1 MISTSKSI
9 CKISYQQKI
18 SLGFLIKLFKKDKD
32 FFCLM
37 TNCHIITKEMIKKRE
52 KICFYY
58 DNDQVVKEIILNSNE
73 RYIKEFSDISIDV
86 IVVEILPTDNIDKN
100 YFLLPDINY
109 IYEYKDL
116 KNKEIILL
124 KNQYYIDTKIK
135 KINNYEFT
143 YYNDI
148 ESNLSGSPIFLK
160 DNTKVIGI
168 NKNNLNNSEN
178 YADFIG
184 PIFNYFK
191 NLEPIKKNV
200 NKPIDD
206 DFTEDTTD
214 LIIEPS
220 FENEIKFIENTV
232 ENIDEQNEGKF
243 INGKLEGNGKYIW
256 ENGQYYIGQWK
267 NGKKHGK
274 GIIYYKDGTIMYE
287 GDFINDKKE
296 GNGKFI
302 WKNGKYYIGEWKNN
316 KKNGKGKD
324 YFSNGNILYE
334 GDYINGKLDG
344 NGKLI
349 LNIGDY
355 YIGQFKNGKRNGK
368 GIIYYKNGNIKCS
381 TNID

>member
-1 MISTSKSI
+1 
-9 CKISYQQKI
+9 
-18 SLGFLIKLFKKDKD
+18 
-32 FFCLM
+32 
-37 TNCHIITKEMIKKRE
+37 MIKKKE

-73 RYIKEFSDISIDV
+73 RYIKEFSDMSIDV

-100 YFLLPDINY
+100 YFLLPDIIY

-124 KNQYYIDTKIK
+124 KNQYYIDTKLK
-135 KINNYEFT
+135 KINNYEFI

-148 ESNLSGSPIFLK
+148 ESNSSGSPIFLK

-191 NLEPIKKNV
+191 NFELIKKNV

-206 DFTEDTTD
+206 DITEDTTD

-243 INGKLEGNGKYIW
+243 INGKL
-256 ENGQYYIGQWK
+256 
-267 NGKKHGK
+267 
-274 GIIYYKDGTIMYE
+274 
-287 GDFINDKKE
+287 
-296 GNGKFI
+296 
-302 WKNGKYYIGEWKNN
+302 
-316 KKNGKGKD
+316 
-324 YFSNGNILYE
+324 
-334 GDYINGKLDG
+334 
-344 NGKLI
+344 
-349 LNIGDY
+349 
-355 YIGQFKNGKRNGK
+355 
-368 GIIYYKNGNIKCS
+368 
-381 TNID
+381 

>member
-1 MISTSKSI
+1 
-9 CKISYQQKI
+9 
-18 SLGFLIKLFKKDKD
+18 
-32 FFCLM
+32 
-37 TNCHIITKEMIKKRE
+37 MIK
-52 KICFYY
+52 
-58 DNDQVVKEIILNSNE
+58 
-73 RYIKEFSDISIDV
+73 
-86 IVVEILPTDNIDKN
+86 
-100 YFLLPDINY
+100 
-109 IYEYKDL
+109 L

-135 KINNYEFT
+135 KINNYEFI

-148 ESNLSGSPIFLK
+148 ESNSSGSPIFLK

-191 NLEPIKKNV
+191 NFELIKKNV

-206 DFTEDTTD
+206 DITEDTTD

-287 GDFINDKKE
+287 GDFVNDKKE

-368 GIIYYKNGNIKCS
+368 GIVYYKNENIKCS